1 MKLNEHNVDAIE
13 KEMLDDCEMF
23 RCTAEEARDMLNY
36 ICGIH
41 DMANAVRRAIDEL
54 GGTR

>member
-41 DMANAVRRAIDEL
+41 DMAHVAVEFIY
-54 GGTR
+54 GVMI